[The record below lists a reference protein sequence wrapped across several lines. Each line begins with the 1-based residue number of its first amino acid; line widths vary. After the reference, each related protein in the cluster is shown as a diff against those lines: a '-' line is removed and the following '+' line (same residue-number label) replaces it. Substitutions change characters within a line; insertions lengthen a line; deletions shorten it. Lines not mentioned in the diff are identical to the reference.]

1 MIVIGD
7 ETPFETTAREALLD
21 QAMGPDRRLKA
32 SERLREGQVPA
43 AGLALA
49 ARETSGD
56 GPARLVGTVRL
67 WRVLAGDRPAL
78 LLGPLAVATDRQG
91 DGVGGLLMREA
102 IARARALGHGAIIL
116 VGDPEYYARFG
127 FSAALTGALA
137 MPGPWEKRRLVAL
150 ELVAG
155 ALAGAAGM
163 IRPADA
169 AEEAAA
175 AAGAGRLRWGV
186 AGRAAA

>member
-127 FSAALTGALA
+127 FSAAPTGALA